1 MCDKDILNPESKKC
15 TENVENT
22 NFVQHG
28 PQREQDLSS
37 DSLGVDMPF
46 FFSCKQRR
54 LSKLNYKL
62 GLRRTS
68 CQEVSVDED
77 TLSEHSQSEALV
89 E

>member
-15 TENVENT
+15 TENVENKNCAQQT
-22 NFVQHG
+22 
-28 PQREQDLSS
+28 ELDLSS